1 MLRSRLRALCLTL
14 LLLLSLSC
22 TAGCSANKE
31 ALSIPAL
38 AQQMLEKKE
47 DIASQ
52 FNLQTDDYTAEQVNA
67 SSQEEKLILNTPY
80 SFAGNEFAVSLYIVS
95 ETDERLPDYRGCM
108 YAFNLTL
115 KKPDSEVSAEQFAE
129 IADQAVQE
137 LNELLPTIGTIE
149 YQAASYSES
158 SDHAAAIT
166 GGKSTSDMQ
175 VIRMEDGRRI
185 DVAIAPFYYSAE
197 GYYELQIKFN
207 GATELIKR

>member
-1 MLRSRLRALCLTL
+1 MLRSRLRGLTL

-38 AQQMLEKKE
+38 AQQMLE
-47 DIASQ
+47 
-52 FNLQTDDYTAEQVNA
+52 NLQTDDYTMEQVNA

-115 KKPDSEVSAEQFAE
+115 KMPDSEISADQFAE
-129 IADQAVQE
+129 IADQAVKE

-149 YQAASYSES
+149 YQAASYSEA